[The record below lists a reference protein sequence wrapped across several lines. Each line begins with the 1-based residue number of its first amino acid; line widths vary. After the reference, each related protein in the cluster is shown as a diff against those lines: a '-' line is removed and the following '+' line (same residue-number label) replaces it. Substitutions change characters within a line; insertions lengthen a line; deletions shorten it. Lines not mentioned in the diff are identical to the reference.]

1 MKGKRN
7 RLKKLCLVC
16 LLLSLFCLPVHAD
29 IAPKPSI
36 TVDLK
41 GLEGRA
47 CWGTLLSAQESTGRF
62 GVVDSLDHLEGYP
75 TEEREAKEQFFRLG
89 QENEEGLYF
98 LNYMYDCS
106 DGQFIWYFY
115 PPSEF
120 QLALWFPD
128 TKTLLV
134 SETEK
139 RYAFDSYFT
148 LSLEE
153 LTLTQGEQT
162 GLSLSHSYPYGKEL
176 LAFLGRVALTVGI
189 EVLAALPF
197 GLWSRRQLKIILKTN
212 VATQGCLNVGVN
224 LFTYFGGALAGATI
238 IFMTPIY
245 LLAELVVVGQ
255 ELITYRRLLVGQEGV
270 TRRRVTAYT
279 WTANALSFVIGY
291 LLSFQVSVLF

>member
-1 MKGKRN
+1 MKEKRN
-7 RLKKLCLVC
+7 CLKKLCLVC

-29 IAPKPSI
+29 VAPKPSV
-36 TVDLK
+36 TVTLK
-41 GLEGRA
+41 GLEGRT
-47 CWGTLLSAQESTGRF
+47 CWGTLLSAQESTGPF

-75 TEEREAKEQFFRLG
+75 AEEREAREQFFRLG
-89 QENEEGLYF
+89 KENEEGLYF
-98 LNYMYDCS
+98 LDYVYDCS
-106 DGQFIWYFY
+106 DSQFSWTYY

-153 LTLTQGEQT
+153 LTLTEGEQT
-162 GLSLSHSYPYGKEL
+162 GLAMAHSYPYGKEL

-212 VATQGCLNVGVN
+212 VATQGCLNLGVN
-224 LFTYFGGALAGATI
+224 LFTYFGGALAGMTML
-238 IFMTPIY
+238 FMTPVY

-270 TRRRVTAYT
+270 SGGRITAYT
-279 WTANALSFVIGY
+279 WTANAMSFVIGY

>member
-1 MKGKRN
+1 MNETRN

-16 LLLSLFCLPVHAD
+16 FLLSLFCLPVHAD
-29 IAPKPSI
+29 MAPKPSV
-36 TVDLK
+36 TVTLE
-41 GLEGRA
+41 GLEGRT
-47 CWGTLLSAQESTGRF
+47 CWGTLLSAQESTGPF
-62 GVVDSLDHLEGYP
+62 GAVDSLDHPEWYSA
-75 TEEREAKEQFFRLG
+75 EKWEAKEQFFRLG
-89 QENEEGLYF
+89 QENGEGLYF
-98 LNYMYDCS
+98 LDYVYDCS
-106 DGQFIWYFY
+106 DGQFSWTYY

-153 LTLTQGEQT
+153 LTLAPGEQT
-162 GLSLSHSYPYGKEL
+162 GLPLSHSYPYGKEL

-197 GLWSRRQLKIILKTN
+197 GLRSRRQLQIILVTN
-212 VATQGCLNVGVN
+212 FATQGCLNVGVN
-224 LFTYFGGALAGATI
+224 LFTYFGGALAGATM
-238 IFMTPIY
+238 IFMTPVY

-255 ELITYRRLLVGQEGV
+255 ELIIYHRLLSGQEGV

>member
-1 MKGKRN
+1 MKRRTKR
-7 RLKKLCLVC
+7 LEKLCLVF

-29 IAPKPSI
+29 VAPKPSV
-36 TVDLK
+36 TVTLQ
-41 GLEGRA
+41 GLEGRT
-47 CWGTLLSAQESTGRF
+47 CWGTLLSAQESTGPY
-62 GVVDSLDHLEGYP
+62 GAVDSLDPLEGEP
-75 TEEREAKEQFFRLG
+75 TDEQKAKEQFFRLG

-98 LNYMYDCS
+98 LDYMYDCS
-106 DGQFIWYFY
+106 DGQFSWSYY

-120 QLALWFPD
+120 QLAVWLPD

-153 LTLTQGEQT
+153 LTLAPGEQT
-162 GLSLSHSYPYGKEL
+162 GLPLSHSYPYGKEL

-197 GLWSRRQLKIILKTN
+197 GLRSRRQLKVILKTN
-212 VATQGCLNVGVN
+212 IATQGCLNVGVN
-224 LFTYFGGALAGATI
+224 LFTYFGGALAGATM
-238 IFMTPIY
+238 IFMTPVY

-255 ELITYRRLLVGQEGV
+255 ELIIYHRLLSGQEGV